1 MFNKGKEKADQITP
15 NLLNIIGS
23 GTSVQGDLI
32 SEGDIRVDGN
42 ITGNV
47 HAKSRLVVGEASVVE
62 GNVQARHA
70 VISGTVTGNINIAET
85 LLLKP
90 TAFIEGDITT
100 DKIIIESGARF
111 NGKCTMTSAKS
122 EKPATN
128 HVKVTKPAAGEK
140 AAIAE

>member
-1 MFNKGKEKADQITP
+1 MFNKGKDKAEQISP

-42 ITGNV
+42 ISGNV
-47 HAKSRLVVGEASVVE
+47 NAKSRLVIGEASVVE

-70 VISGTVTGNINIAET
+70 VISGKVIGNLSVAET

-100 DKIIIESGARF
+100 DKIIIESGAQF

-122 EKPATN
+122 EKPASN
-128 HVKVTKPAAGEK
+128 HVKVTRPAAGEK
-140 AAIAE
+140 AASAE